1 MDKAGRISFS
11 PEIFDI
17 MKCNGYEV
25 AGFIR
30 A

>member
-1 MDKAGRISFS
+1 MGMAARISLG

-17 MKCNGYEV
+17 MKYNGYEV

-30 A
+30 T